1 MNKRELVLHYLKEF
15 KFFSKVKSK
24 SKISPVTTCT
34 FRIKIVNLWS
44 QGYNSSEA
52 TQNKQNNT
60 PDQHYL
66 TPRTGNQQLCFL
78 VPHVLWMLKRKILFC
93 PQWKAN
99 SPLPN
104 SSNTTVFQ
112 KPFGNSIQVDIL
124 HWKRIIFMDLVVME
138 ETLLCTLSNC
148 KVPPALLS
156 LEWVTGYLSQDA
168 QPLDKWNVP
177 WAKGPRGFTF
187 VRRRGKDKKTWK
199 VHAWISKTLADWK
212 VKLIWRRSL
221 CDRTVSSFVKGS
233 WANNKL
239 INRFINPGCGFRKV
253 REELTNVLKFWY
265 HQWEVGAEKYN
276 LFCCDI
282 VLSNM
287 RNILRYFKEFN
298 LKSYQMSHSE
308 FFLLWQL
315 HENILRM
322 IFLKTFLV
330 KNSPGSLG
338 GDLLHLLAGCNR
350 AQINRFEQCPSSTE
364 WNR

>member
-1 MNKRELVLHYLKEF
+1 MYLGQKGLVA
-15 KFFSKVKSK
+15 S
-24 SKISPVTTCT
+24 
-34 FRIKIVNLWS
+34 
-44 QGYNSSEA
+44 
-52 TQNKQNNT
+52 
-60 PDQHYL
+60 
-66 TPRTGNQQLCFL
+66 
-78 VPHVLWMLKRKILFC
+78 
-93 PQWKAN
+93 
-99 SPLPN
+99 
-104 SSNTTVFQ
+104 
-112 KPFGNSIQVDIL
+112 
-124 HWKRIIFMDLVVME
+124 
-138 ETLLCTLSNC
+138 
-148 KVPPALLS
+148 LLS
-156 LEWVTGYLSQDA
+156 GEGEKT
-168 QPLDKWNVP
+168 
-177 WAKGPRGFTF
+177 
-187 VRRRGKDKKTWK
+187 KKTWK

-265 HQWEVGAEKYN
+265 HQWEAGAEKYN

-338 GDLLHLLAGCNR
+338 GICCIFLQAVIEHR
-350 AQINRFEQCPSSTE
+350 STGLS
-364 WNR
+364 NVHPALSGTGRRDNK